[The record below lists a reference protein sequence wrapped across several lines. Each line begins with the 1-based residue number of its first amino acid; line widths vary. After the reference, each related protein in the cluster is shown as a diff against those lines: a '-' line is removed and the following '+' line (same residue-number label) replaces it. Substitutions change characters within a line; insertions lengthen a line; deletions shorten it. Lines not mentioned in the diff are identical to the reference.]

1 MIFFTPHMRIF
12 VATGA
17 VDLRKGFDALAAY
30 CRDELEFDPFS
41 GIVFAFTNRNRTHL
55 RLLYYDSQGLWL
67 CTKRLSKGRFPW
79 WPKASKEGGKAKQ
92 LDAHQMQLL
101 IFGGNGDKVEVI
113 EPWRKIS

>member
-1 MIFFTPHMRIF
+1 MRIF
-12 VATGA
+12 VATNA

-41 GIVFAFTNRNRTHL
+41 GVVFAFTNHRRTHL

-67 CTKRLSKGRFPW
+67 CTKRLSEGRLPW
-79 WPKASKEGGKAKQ
+79 WPKAKATGDKSIK

-101 IFGGNGDKVEVI
+101 IWGGNADNVSVL